1 MKLSNEQIELA
12 DKLINSGVTRGIV
25 SQMMGV
31 DRTTLRRNLLAFAE
45 AQVRYNETTRDG
57 GD

>member
-1 MKLSNEQIELA
+1 MKLSTEQIELA
-12 DKLINSGVTRGIV
+12 EKLIKSGVAKGIV

-31 DRTTLRRNLLAFAE
+31 DRTTLRRNL
-45 AQVRYNETTRDG
+45 QCYNKSTNQG